1 MLLVRHGQSE
11 WNALGRWQGRA
22 DPPLTNVG
30 RRQAEKAADHLS
42 GFDAVVASPLCRAL
56 ETATILAEALGIGPV
71 LADTDLMEREAGPW
85 QGLTRAEIEKDWPG
99 FLRDGRRPDGYEAD
113 SALFGRARAAL
124 DRIAD
129 RFDGSTVLVVTHA
142 GVIYALEGS
151 CGQPVVRV
159 PNLGGRWFG
168 LIDGELRLGPRV
180 EVVPDGGLPE
190 LM

>member
-22 DPPLTNVG
+22 DPSLTDVG
-30 RRQAEKAADHLS
+30 RRQAKKATGHLS
-42 GFDAVVASPLCRAL
+42 GFDAVVASPLCRAF
-56 ETATILAEALGIGPV
+56 ETATILAEALSIGPV
-71 LADTDLMEREAGPW
+71 LADADLMEREAGPW
-85 QGLTRAEIEKDWPG
+85 QGRTRAEIEDEWPG
-99 FLRDGRRPDGYEAD
+99 FLGDGRRPDGYEPD
-113 SALFGRARAAL
+113 SALLGRARAAL
-124 DRIAD
+124 DRIAA
-129 RFDGSTVLVVTHA
+129 RGDGSTVLVVTHA

-168 LIDGELRLGPRV
+168 LVDGELRLGARV
-180 EVVPDGGLPE
+180 EVAPEGTLPE

>member
-22 DPPLTNVG
+22 DPSLTDVG
-30 RRQAEKAADHLS
+30 RHQAKKATGHLS
-42 GFDAVVASPLCRAL
+42 GFDAVVASPLCRAF

-71 LADTDLMEREAGPW
+71 LADADLVEREAGPW
-85 QGLTRAEIEKDWPG
+85 QGRTRAEIEDGWPG
-99 FLRDGRRPDGYEAD
+99 FLEDGRRPDGYEPD
-113 SALFGRARAAL
+113 SALLGRARAAL
-124 DRIAD
+124 DRIAA
-129 RFDGSTVLVVTHA
+129 RVDGSTVLVVTHA

-159 PNLGGRWFG
+159 PNLSGRWFD
-168 LIDGELRLGPRV
+168 LVDGELRLGARV
-180 EVVPDGGLPE
+180 EVVPEGTLPE